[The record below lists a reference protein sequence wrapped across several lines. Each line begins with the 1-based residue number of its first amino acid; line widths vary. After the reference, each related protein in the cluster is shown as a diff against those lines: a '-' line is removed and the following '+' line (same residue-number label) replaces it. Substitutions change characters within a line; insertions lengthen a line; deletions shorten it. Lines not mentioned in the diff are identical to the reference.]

1 MRRAGCEDGASFVQR
16 MHALAGGAEV
26 RKRAAARALLALPP
40 LEAARLLE
48 ELLVLERTGDE
59 AAACVLGTTLA
70 ALEDEGLC
78 GDFTASLARLPRTSL
93 PEAVEGLLASGPPAR
108 TLDEDAAARADAR
121 NFPETLG
128 LLKTRARTTR
138 DADTLSR
145 LALASHP
152 HVVRNLLLNPRLTE
166 PDVVRLAARRPARG
180 EPLVEVWRSRWSC
193 RHLVRRA
200 LVFNP
205 YLPPEV
211 GVKLVPLLLRTDWE
225 EIKEDGSLH
234 PAVRAEARTLLL
246 ASPQE
251 APRHAAQEAVD
262 LDSDGE
268 RPTP

>member
-1 MRRAGCEDGASFVQR
+1 MGRALCEDGASFVQR
-16 MHALAGGAEV
+16 MHALSGGTEV
-26 RKRAAARALLALPP
+26 RKRAAARALRALPP
-40 LEAARLLE
+40 EDAARLLE
-48 ELLVLERTGDE
+48 EVLALERTGDE

-70 ALEDEGLC
+70 ALEDESLC
-78 GDFTASLARLPRTSL
+78 GDFNASLARLPRVSL
-93 PEAVEGLLASGPPAR
+93 SEAVQGLLAAGPPAR

-128 LLKTRARTTR
+128 LLKTRARTAR

-145 LALASHP
+145 LALASNP
-152 HVVRNLLLNPRLTE
+152 QVVRNLLLNPRLTE
-166 PDVVRLAARRPARG
+166 PDVVRLAARRPARP

-225 EIKEDGSLH
+225 EIQEDGSLH
-234 PAVRAEARTLLL
+234 AAVRAEARTLL

-251 APRHAAQEAVD
+251 GQRRTAHAVVD
-262 LDSDGE
+262 LDSEG
-268 RPTP
+268 

>member
-1 MRRAGCEDGASFVQR
+1 MGRAACEDGASFVQR
-16 MHALAGGAEV
+16 MHALTGGAEV
-26 RKRAAARALLALPP
+26 RKRAAARALQALPP
-40 LEAARLLE
+40 LQAAQLLE
-48 ELLVLERTGDE
+48 EVLALERSGDE

-70 ALEDEGLC
+70 ALEDESLC

-128 LLKTRARTTR
+128 LLKTRARTAR

-145 LALASHP
+145 LALASNP
-152 HVVRNLLLNPRLTE
+152 QVVRNLLLNPRLTE
-166 PDVVRLAARRPARG
+166 PDVVRLAARRPARS
-180 EPLVEVWRSRWSC
+180 EPLAEVWRSRWST

-200 LVFNP
+200 LAFNP

-225 EIKEDGSLH
+225 ELVGDASLH

-246 ASPQE
+246 AAPE
-251 APRHAAQEAVD
+251 AARGRTAQVVE
-262 LDSDGE
+262 LDSDG
-268 RPTP
+268 